1 MARER
6 EDYYLQ
12 VKAKMMAPFDQPF
25 VQLRKNPPA

>member
-12 VKAKMMAPFDQPF
+12 VKARMMTPTAFISPK
-25 VQLRKNPPA
+25 KNPPA